1 MQEQILLVEDDAV
14 LNRTL
19 AYNLR
24 AQGYVVRTAQCA
36 AEAQRLFAEER
47 FAMALL
53 DVNLPDGDG
62 FALCRNLRA
71 TQPQTLVLFLTAND
85 DEAAQIQGY
94 ALGAVDYITKP
105 FSIEALRYK
114 IRALFAL
121 AAYSAQARD
130 IYDDGQLLIDFAA
143 QRASCGEIPLSFTA
157 MEFRVLKLFCR
168 NPQQVLTRR
177 QILEALWDSDG
188 RFVEEHTLTAT
199 VSRIRGKL
207 EAAGATGAIRTVYG
221 MGYQWM
227 GGAGGCGREDR

>member
-24 AQGYVVRTAQCA
+24 AQGYVVQTAQCA
-36 AEAQRLFAEER
+36 TEAQRLFAEER

-114 IRALFAL
+114 IRALFVL
-121 AAYSAQARD
+121 AVHSAQARD
-130 IYDDGQLLIDFAA
+130 IYDDGNLLIDFTA
-143 QRASCGEIPLSFTA
+143 QRASCGETSLSFTA

-177 QILEALWDSDG
+177 QILEKLWDSDG

-207 EAAGATGAIRTVYG
+207 EAAGAAGAIRTVYG

-227 GGAGGCGREDR
+227 GGAGGCSREDR